1 MKRITTIALFAIAS
15 VLGAGKALAQGH
27 AVKVT
32 VPFNFTVGKNLLPP
46 GIYKILPVTDNVI
59 EIRNQDSQVSILSQ
73 ISPDSNLSK
82 NGGEL
87 VFDKYDGQYFLR
99 EILVESAALSVN
111 LPPTKAEQRA
121 RRQEAMLP
129 NHIQLVLAAN

>member
-15 VLGAGKALAQGH
+15 VLGPGKALAQGH